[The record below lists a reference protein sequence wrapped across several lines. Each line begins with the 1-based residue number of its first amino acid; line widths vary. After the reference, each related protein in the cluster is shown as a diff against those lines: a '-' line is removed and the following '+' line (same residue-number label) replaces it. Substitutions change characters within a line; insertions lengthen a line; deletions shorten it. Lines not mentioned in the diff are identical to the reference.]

1 MARPTVLVVDDEL
14 SIRESFSLILDD
26 YFHVET
32 AASGETAVQ
41 KASSQMIDLVFLDIR
56 MPGMDG
62 METLPKL
69 KKIMPNTPV
78 VMVTA
83 VNDVQS
89 AGQTIKDGAE
99 DYIVKPFDV
108 EEVLKKARFLLERK
122 NVKAEAARLRAT
134 SPLVFQKPPLFGKG
148 RKMDELAESIQH
160 ATEVTHPVLLMGE
173 PGSEF
178 DSVAERI
185 HLESPRARGPFE
197 IVRFSPHIGNAEAEY
212 ELFGQPEK
220 EPTYFGKGRSGAFQ
234 RARGGTLYLSHV
246 GHMPGPVQDGLAAKL
261 DDDELPEN
269 VRVIASWV
277 NRLPEDQAVTAL
289 HPALF
294 ETISSVTIEIPT
306 FAERL
311 ADFETM
317 IQDILEFFSQRHAVK
332 TPKLSQEA
340 KELLEGYPYKG
351 GILELQGI
359 MENLILR
366 VPADEITAEDLPL
379 DVWIYSRVGGKIPY
393 TQFAEKF
400 EKKFLT
406 TAVRNFGNNLVALS
420 KRLGLSP
427 VALQAKLEQHHI
439 L

>member
-1 MARPTVLVVDDEL
+1 MSRPTVLIVDDEL

-26 YFHVET
+26 YFNVET

-41 KASSQMIDLVFLDIR
+41 KASTQPVDLVFLDIR

-108 EEVLKKARFLLERK
+108 EDVLKKARFLLERK
-122 NVKAEAARLRAT
+122 SVKAEAARLRAT
-134 SPLVFQKPPLFGKG
+134 SPLAFQKPRLFGKG
-148 RKMDELAESIQH
+148 RKMDELMESMAH
-160 ATEVTHPVLLMGE
+160 ASEVTHPVLLMGE
-173 PGSEF
+173 SGSEF
-178 DSVAERI
+178 DDVAERI

-197 IVRFSPHIGNAEAEY
+197 IVRFSPQIGNAEAEF
-212 ELFGQPEK
+212 ELFGRDDK
-220 EPTYFGKGRSGAFQ
+220 EPAFVGKSRPGAFQ

-246 GHMPGPVQDGLAAKL
+246 GHIPGKVQDELATKM
-261 DDDELPEN
+261 DEDETPEN

-277 NRLPEDQAVTAL
+277 NHLPEDQAVTAL

-317 IQDILEFFSQRHAVK
+317 IEQLLEYFAERHAVK
-332 TPKLSQEA
+332 KPKLTQEA
-340 KELLEGYPYKG
+340 RELLEGYPYKG

-359 MENLILR
+359 VENVILKVR
-366 VPADEITAEDLPL
+366 SEEITAEDLPL
-379 DVWIYSRVGGKIPY
+379 DIWLNSRVGGKIPY
-393 TQFAEKF
+393 SQFVEKF
-400 EKKFLT
+400 EATFLK
-406 TAVRNFGNNLVALS
+406 TAVRDFGNNLLALS

-427 VALQAKLEQHHI
+427 VALQAKLEQHKI
-439 L
+439 I